1 MSNDDRQAEPEDPD
15 SDDIAARF
23 PKPEEVAIQQKSNL
37 PEPPKAVYNRPNLR
51 RDTDPL
57 PEGSKGV
64 VASLAGRGGNVRN
77 MGVAGTIGISL
88 AVSIGVGAGLGWLI
102 DKYLLGSPV
111 TPWGLI
117 FGFLL
122 GVFSGFANLIRI
134 TNQLN
139 RDSD

>member
-1 MSNDDRQAEPEDPD
+1 MSNDDRQTGPD
-15 SDDIAARF
+15 ETNPDDIAARF
-23 PKPEEVAIQQKSNL
+23 PKPEEVAIEQKSNL
-37 PEPPKAVYNRPNLR
+37 PDPPQATYNRPTLR

-57 PEGSKGV
+57 PEGSKSI
-64 VASLAGRGGNVRN
+64 VASIAGRGGNVRN

-88 AVSIGVGAGLGWLI
+88 AVSIGVGAGLGWLV
-102 DKYLLGSPV
+102 DKYLLGSPM

-117 FGFLL
+117 VGFLL

-134 TNQLN
+134 TNRLN